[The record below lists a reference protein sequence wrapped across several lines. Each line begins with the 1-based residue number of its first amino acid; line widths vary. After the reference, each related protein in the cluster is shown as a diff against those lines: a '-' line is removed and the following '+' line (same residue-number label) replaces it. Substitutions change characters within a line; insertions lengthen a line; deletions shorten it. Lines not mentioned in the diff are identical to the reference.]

1 MPIHERVSEDI
12 MLSAVEPQI
21 VSGSTTTAGAI
32 IDTAGYSKGVY
43 FGLQVNAWTDGT
55 YTLKLEHGDNA
66 SLTDAAVVPT
76 ANLVYGTLPAIS
88 AAIAE
93 GGAYVREGVFGT
105 KRYVR
110 ASVVSTSVS
119 TGATV
124 AVVAILTANLAPTDQ
139 D

>member
-1 MPIHERVSEDI
+1 MPNHERVTEDI

-32 IDTAGYSKGVY
+32 IDTVGYSKGVY
-43 FGLQVNAWTDGT
+43 FGMQVNAWTDGT
-55 YTLKLEHGDNA
+55 YTLKLEHGD
-66 SLTDAAVVPT
+66 DAALSDTEVVPT
-76 ANLVYGTLPAIS
+76 KNLVYGTLPAVA

-93 GGAYVREGVFGT
+93 GGAYAREGVFGT

-110 ASVVSTSVS
+110 ASVVSTDVT

-124 AVVAILTANLAPTDQ
+124 AVVAILTADLAPTDQ
-139 D
+139 S